1 MLELLILR
9 QIMKRRIIL
18 YFFLLAL
25 SALLIS
31 CSAST
36 ADRYGKEE
44 NKKENT
50 EEQKGNHN
58 KDENSE
64 NFDMTPYR
72 ATFNVERK
80 EKTNKRE
87 KPDVWYNYKTKASS
101 DTSAPQIV
109 GQISGYRVQV
119 FSTDN
124 LEEADSIRTELYLET
139 NQKAIYISFEPPFY
153 KVKVG
158 DFLKISEAKD
168 LRFKLNQIGYTEARV
183 INDKINVYNK

>member
-1 MLELLILR
+1 MKKVIIQYIFIFLIPV
-9 QIMKRRIIL
+9 
-18 YFFLLAL
+18 
-25 SALLIS
+25 LLIS

-36 ADRYGKEE
+36 AGRYGNEESSKE
-44 NKKENT
+44 NKTAKKETSN
-50 EEQKGNHN
+50 KG
-58 KDENSE
+58 ENNE
-64 NFDMTPYR
+64 NFDMTAYH

-80 EKTNKRE
+80 EKAIKSE
-87 KPDVWYNYKTKASS
+87 KPDVWYNYKNKASS

-109 GQISGYRVQV
+109 GQVNGYRVQV

-124 LEEADSIRTELYLET
+124 LEEADSVRTELYLET
-139 NQKAIYISFEPPFY
+139 NQKAVYITFEPPFY

-168 LRFKLNQIGYTEARV
+168 LSFKLNQIGYTEARV

>member
-1 MLELLILR
+1 MLEILILG
-9 QIMKRRIIL
+9 QIMKRSIIP
-18 YFFLLAL
+18 YFFLFIL
-25 SALLIS
+25 SILFIS

-36 ADRYGKEE
+36 ADRYAKEE
-44 NKKENT
+44 NKKENKD
-50 EEQKGNHN
+50 EQKEIN
-58 KDENSE
+58 KNKNNE
-64 NFDMTPYR
+64 NFDLTPYR
-72 ATFNVERK
+72 ATFNVEGK
-80 EKTNKRE
+80 EKTNKLV
-87 KPDVWYNYKTKASS
+87 KPNVWYNYKTEAAS

-124 LEEADSIRTELYLET
+124 LEEADSIRTELYLKT
-139 NQKAIYISFEPPFY
+139 NQKAVYISFEPPFY

-183 INDKINVYNK
+183 INDKINIYNK

>member
-1 MLELLILR
+1 MKLTIIKHIFVLFLPILI
-9 QIMKRRIIL
+9 
-18 YFFLLAL
+18 
-25 SALLIS
+25 IS

-44 NKKENT
+44 NKKEKK
-50 EEQKGNHN
+50 EEKKEITNKNGNN
-58 KDENSE
+58 E
-64 NFDMTPYR
+64 NFDLTPYR
-72 ATFNVERK
+72 ATFDVEGK
-80 EKTNKRE
+80 AKATKPEM
-87 KPDVWYNYKTKASS
+87 PDVWYNYKTKAGS

-109 GQISGYRVQV
+109 GQVNGYRVQV

-139 NQKAIYISFEPPFY
+139 NQKAIYIAFEPPFY

-158 DFLKISEAKD
+158 DFLKISEARD